1 DFAGGSMKF
10 QAAAAARAIAET
22 LARPFGLTLEEAAW
36 GVHAIVNTNM
46 ELATRVVSI
55 ERGRDPRDL
64 TFVAFGGSG
73 PVHGC
78 RLAQALGIPRVIL
91 PAAAGVTAAIG
102 LLAAEVKFDVAR
114 TWVRRFEAL
123 DPAALTTM
131 YAEMAVQATGV
142 VRESAVTG

>member
-1 DFAGGSMKF
+1 MRLDAAG
-10 QAAAAARAIAET
+10 AARALEAKV
-22 LARPFGLTLEEAAW
+22 ARPLGLPLAEAAW

-78 RLAQALGIPRVIL
+78 RLAQALGIPRVIP
-91 PAAAGVTAAIG
+91 PAAAGGTPGVG
-102 LLAAEVKFDVAR
+102 LLA
-114 TWVRRFEAL
+114 
-123 DPAALTTM
+123 PGG
-131 YAEMAVQATGV
+131 GV
-142 VRESAVTG
+142 DGSPT